1 MLKLI
6 ERSFTLSWRIGETK
20 MSKLI
25 GSLILQRGKKN
36 LSIIGTKT
44 VTIEKCNTHTLYYF
58 VNGIIPKII
67 NNTNSFQHY
76 DATKKKDTE

>member
-25 GSLILQRGKKN
+25 GSLIFNFFGEGKK
-36 LSIIGTKT
+36 I
-44 VTIEKCNTHTLYYF
+44 
-58 VNGIIPKII
+58 
-67 NNTNSFQHY
+67 
-76 DATKKKDTE
+76 